1 MPKQWAINLAGH
13 EAVFWSN
20 EDGWVEDDWT
30 TYSDTERHLVA
41 LPMEGVWVD
50 MTYQPT
56 AGDLL
61 EAIRNFL
68 SAWDDTTNHGT
79 FRVSQTVGTLR
90 KLLRESL

>member
-1 MPKQWAINLAGH
+1 
-13 EAVFWSN
+13 
-20 EDGWVEDDWT
+20 
-30 TYSDTERHLVA
+30 
-41 LPMEGVWVD
+41 MEGVWVD